1 MIEQN
6 NMLTGH
12 TPELLRRKCED
23 FLARLAKRFGD
34 MKGKV
39 EIVMRPEVS
48 FKDIGDLRR
57 AKQEIAGLVCAL
69 KSPDLHKKWGTQPPN
84 GVLLYGPPG
93 TGKTLLAMAL
103 AREAEAVLF
112 HVRVTNVVTK
122 WYADSLEV
130 LQEVFV
136 QVKESGRSILF
147 LDEVDELVFD
157 RAAPEELRTASRRL
171 VNSVAEQLDDI
182 GRAGDILAVASTNRP
197 DAVDPTL
204 IRPGRLD
211 RLIEVPLP
219 ESEGKREILE
229 IHMAKAE
236 ALAGRRLFADL
247 DRDAVLARTVKLSS
261 ADIAEVVQKAL
272 ENKVHQEGAGVQPG
286 PVTTEDMQRAIED
299 YRKTKEIIEKIRYGQ
314 YL

>member
-1 MIEQN
+1 MTERK
-6 NMLTGH
+6 MLTGH

-23 FLARLAKRFGD
+23 FLARLGKRFGD

-39 EIVMRPEVS
+39 EITMQPEVS
-48 FKDIGDLRR
+48 FKDIGGLAR
-57 AKQEIAGLVCAL
+57 AKQEITGLVSAL
-69 KSPDLHKKWGTQPPN
+69 KSPDLHRKWGTRPPN

-93 TGKTLLAMAL
+93 TGKTLLAMTL
-103 AREAEAVLF
+103 AREAEAVFF

-147 LDEVDELVFD
+147 LDEIDDLVFD
-157 RAAPEELRTASRRL
+157 RAAPEEMRTASRRL
-171 VNSVAEQLDDI
+171 VNSVAEQLEDI

-204 IRPGRLD
+204 IRAGRLD

-219 ESEGKREILE
+219 ETEGKREILD

-236 ALAGRRLFADL
+236 ALAGRRLFAELDL
-247 DRDAVLARTVKLSS
+247 DAVLARTVKLSS
-261 ADIAEVVQKAL
+261 ADLAEVVQKAL
-272 ENKVHQEGAGVQPG
+272 EQKAHQEGAGLAPG
-286 PVTTEDMQRAIED
+286 PVTTEELQRTIEE

>member
-1 MIEQN
+1 MSERK
-6 NMLTGH
+6 MLTGH
-12 TPELLRRKCED
+12 TPDILRRKLED
-23 FLARLAKRFGD
+23 FIARLAKRFGD

-39 EIVMRPEVS
+39 EVSTKPGVS
-48 FKDIGDLRR
+48 FADIGDLAR
-57 AKQEIAGLVCAL
+57 AKQEIAGLVFAL

-103 AREAEAVLF
+103 AREAEAVFF

-122 WYADSLEV
+122 WYADSFDV
-130 LQEVFV
+130 LQEVFT
-136 QVKESGRSILF
+136 QLKESGRCVLF
-147 LDEVDELVFD
+147 LDEIDDLIFD
-157 RAAPEELRTASRRL
+157 RAVPEEMRHASRRL

-182 GRAGDILAVASTNRP
+182 GRSGDILAVASTNRP

-204 IRPGRLD
+204 IRAGRLD
-211 RLIEVPLP
+211 QLIEVPLP
-219 ESEGKREILE
+219 ETEGKREILR
-229 IHMAKAE
+229 IHVSKAE
-236 ALAGRRLFADL
+236 TLAGRKLFGEL
-247 DRDAVLARTVKLSS
+247 DVDAVLARTVKMNS
-261 ADIAEVVQKAL
+261 ADLAEIVQKSL
-272 ENKVHQEGAGVQPG
+272 EEKVRQEGSGAQPG

>member
-1 MIEQN
+1 MTERK
-6 NMLTGH
+6 MLTGH
-12 TPELLRRKCED
+12 TPELLQRKLED
-23 FLARLAKRFGD
+23 FVARLAKRFGD

-39 EIVMRPEVS
+39 EVGMKPEVT
-48 FKDIGDLRR
+48 FADIGDLAR
-57 AKQEIAGLVCAL
+57 AKHEIAGLVFAL

-103 AREAEAVLF
+103 AREAEAVFF

-122 WYADSLEV
+122 WYADSFDV
-130 LQEVFV
+130 LQEVFS
-136 QVKESGRSILF
+136 QVKESGRAILF
-147 LDEVDELVFD
+147 LDEIDDLVFD
-157 RAAPEELRTASRRL
+157 RAAPEEMRTASRRL

-182 GRAGDILAVASTNRP
+182 GRSGDILAVASTNRP

-204 IRPGRLD
+204 IRAGRLD
-211 RLIEVPLP
+211 QLIEVPLP
-219 ESEGKREILE
+219 ETEGKREILR

-236 ALAGRRLFADL
+236 GLAGRRLFGELDL
-247 DRDAVLARTVKLSS
+247 DAILARTVKLNS
-261 ADIAEVVQKAL
+261 ADLAEIVQKSL
-272 ENKVHQEGAGVQPG
+272 EEKVRQEGAGAQPG
-286 PVTTEDMQRAIED
+286 PVATEDMQRAVED

>member
-1 MIEQN
+1 MIERR
-6 NMLTGH
+6 MLIGH

-23 FLARLAKRFGD
+23 FLARLGKRFGD

-39 EIVMRPEVS
+39 EITMQPEVS
-48 FKDIGDLRR
+48 FKDIGGLAR
-57 AKQEIAGLVCAL
+57 AKQEIAGLVSAL
-69 KSPDLHKKWGTQPPN
+69 KSPDLHRKWGTRPPN
-84 GVLLYGPPG
+84 GILLYGPPG

-103 AREAEAVLF
+103 AREADAVFF

-147 LDEVDELVFD
+147 LDEIDDLVFD
-157 RAAPEELRTASRRL
+157 RAAPEEMRTASRRL
-171 VNSVAEQLDDI
+171 VNSVAEQLEDI

-197 DAVDPTL
+197 DVVDPTL
-204 IRPGRLD
+204 IRAGRLD

-219 ESEGKREILE
+219 EAEGKREILD

-236 ALAGRRLFADL
+236 ALAGRRLFAELDL
-247 DRDAVLARTVKLSS
+247 DAVLARTVKLSS
-261 ADIAEVVQKAL
+261 ADLAGVVQKAL
-272 ENKVHQEGAGVQPG
+272 EQKAHQEGAGLAPG
-286 PVTTEDMQRAIED
+286 PVTTEEFQRTIEE